1 MKKIAIVLLL
11 FSFSAFAKDIHISV
25 KGMVCGFCAQGIE
38 KKFKA
43 MPEVDKVEVS
53 LEKKTVFVKTKENKD
68 ISDETI
74 KQVLSDAG
82 YNVGEI
88 KR

>member
-1 MKKIAIVLLL
+1 MTIIVFVILG
-11 FSFSAFAKDIHISV
+11 SIQVSAKDLTVHV

-43 MPEVDKVEVS
+43 MPDVESVQVS
-53 LEKKTVFVKTKENKD
+53 LEKKTVFIKTKENKD

-74 KQVLSDAG
+74 TKILTDSG
-82 YNVGEI
+82 YNVENI